1 MPRYS
6 LSPIPGEG
14 DDEFDQRSKSAPLE
28 YSDDDTDEE
37 EPPHPIGFG
46 SRSGWIGLEPPP
58 DVSSTALT
66 TTTKTNT
73 FMSPGQSWYGL
84 DDFDYYSDDDEND
97 EGGGAIQLFSKEPQI
112 QSYPPLSTYIHSSTA
127 PTTAL
132 MSYNRQSRD
141 DNDYDD
147 MDKLATLLTAAC
159 VVDEMA
165 VPKQIALP
173 PWSQTERR
181 IQQRVQ
187 AERQRIQQEHLEAAK
202 GLKSLLQEVE
212 RQAEKL
218 RKQQLKEEAEAEELV
233 RKQRIK
239 QQEEELAEQ
248 KAQEEQRLREEQQR
262 ERAAAIKQQE
272 EDKIKEA
279 KAKEAQKTEYI
290 VKAKKYVQQLV
301 QVRASIEPFDKS
313 KAVSKR
319 RLQMKKIVR
328 GKVNTL
334 NEDAN
339 KVRSVAQE
347 VSQAI
352 AQARTEDEQIKEALQ
367 QKQPGV
373 SPEMAR
379 GKRYLVDL
387 LASNA
392 MERVQAESFTGT
404 KGDGFPLAGMLSM
417 IATEQKEIIPILAAH
432 IYTVCPIA
440 IPLLPKVSK
449 DASEDDVMTGLG
461 MQRDKK
467 TGEVSIVFPA
477 PRSCPVVGTY
487 TLCPFFHLFLIH

>member
-6 LSPIPGEG
+6 LSPIPGDDDD

-46 SRSGWIGLEPPP
+46 SQSGWIGLEPP

-66 TTTKTNT
+66 TTTKT

-84 DDFDYYSDDDEND
+84 NDFDYYSDDDEND
-97 EGGGAIQLFSKEPQI
+97 EGGAIQLFSKEPQV

-132 MSYNRQSRD
+132 MAYNHQSRD
-141 DNDYDD
+141 ENEYYDDSND

-159 VVDEMA
+159 VVDEMT
-165 VPKQIALP
+165 VPKQIPLT
-173 PWSQTERR
+173 PWSQTERS

-272 EDKIKEA
+272 EDKIKED

-301 QVRASIEPFDKS
+301 QVRASIEPFDNS

-367 QKQPGV
+367 QKHPGV

-417 IATEQKEIIPILAAH
+417 VATEQKEIIPILAAH
-432 IYTVCPIA
+432 IYTVCPLA

-467 TGEVSIVFPA
+467 TGEVSIVFSA
-477 PRSCPVVGTY
+477 
-487 TLCPFFHLFLIH
+487 